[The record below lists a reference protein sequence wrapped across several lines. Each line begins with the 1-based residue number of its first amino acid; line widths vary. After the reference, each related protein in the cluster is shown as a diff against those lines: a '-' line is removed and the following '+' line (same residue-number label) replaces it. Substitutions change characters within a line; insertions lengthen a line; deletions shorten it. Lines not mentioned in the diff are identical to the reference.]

1 MSLGEILQEAID
13 DTRTD
18 NKAERLEHYLSEMQD
33 ARMKFIEAKDRQT
46 ITEGRLLE
54 ELIAQGR
61 IECLTIRHSA
71 LRRVLQTNIMRPQV
85 GLKKAGTH
93 ASLMIEE

>member
-1 MSLGEILQEAID
+1 MGTLKTAAIERAD
-13 DTRTD
+13 A
-18 NKAERLEHYLSEMQD
+18 NQIERLSHRLTEMTE
-33 ARMKFIEAKDRQT
+33 ARMAFVEAKDRQD

-71 LRRVLQTNIMRPQV
+71 LRQILRS
-85 GLKKAGTH
+85 K
-93 ASLMIEE
+93 